1 MSCIQS
7 NCSFLGCFLAKQ
19 STASSKHT
27 IFQCMCNRVRPLSL
41 SSAIVVRKKGFIR
54 RRAEKLRSASQDVT
68 GIVHIGKEPTVTF
81 I

>member
-27 IFQCMCNRVRPLSL
+27 EIFRCMCNRVRPLSL
-41 SSAIVVRKKGFIR
+41 SSAIVVHKKGFIQHK
-54 RRAEKLRSASQDVT
+54 AEKLRSASQDVT
-68 GIVHIGKEPTVTF
+68 GIVHIIFNKM
-81 I
+81 